1 MSIYGFSMDT
11 LVFMYYYLKRRK
23 QNVKVNII
31 KILLKGLVSGVPH
44 ALILGPIL
52 FNLFKNILQVY

>member
-11 LVFMYYYLKRRK
+11 LVFIYYYLKRRK

-44 ALILGPIL
+44 GLILGPIL